1 METGIFRSQSLV
13 ILVIELEWIASC
25 FNNYPLPLHH
35 QFMHSLPIVMSGEI
49 ISPKRRLIA
58 RVIDK
63 RNSEVDKFI
72 WNPVH
77 CNGRALH
84 SKPITQEVITTTMA
98 PRGRPRGSGRGGAKA
113 PERQA
118 QKAAE
123 SELSAP
129 PAENSEAVPDAAF
142 AADPKQGKE
151 SLNADHDMPDAQ
163 LQASAEQTDQPPATS
178 ASASA
183 SASASTSTRP
193 AVQRLDSLKGISAP
207 DPRSASPAT
216 RGAAAA
222 RGRKPLSRQPVFKG
236 RRSKEERDALQQEA
250 LERER
255 ERRAEREA
263 EIRKTNRGL
272 YRGAGGRGRGDRAG
286 RGRGGYMGDVPVSGP
301 FSLGKV
307 TNGMFA
313 W

>member
-1 METGIFRSQSLV
+1 
-13 ILVIELEWIASC
+13 
-25 FNNYPLPLHH
+25 
-35 QFMHSLPIVMSGEI
+35 
-49 ISPKRRLIA
+49 
-58 RVIDK
+58 
-63 RNSEVDKFI
+63 
-72 WNPVH
+72 
-77 CNGRALH
+77 
-84 SKPITQEVITTTMA
+84 MA

-113 PERQA
+113 SERQA

-129 PAENSEAVPDAAF
+129 PAENSEAVPDAAS
-142 AADPKQGKE
+142 ATNPKQGKE
-151 SLNADHDMPDAQ
+151 SLNADYGMSDAQ
-163 LQASAEQTDQPPATS
+163 LQASAEQADQSPATS

-183 SASASTSTRP
+183 STSTTTRP

-207 DPRSASPAT
+207 DSRSASPAT

-307 TNGMFA
+307 TNGMSA

>member
-1 METGIFRSQSLV
+1 
-13 ILVIELEWIASC
+13 
-25 FNNYPLPLHH
+25 
-35 QFMHSLPIVMSGEI
+35 
-49 ISPKRRLIA
+49 
-58 RVIDK
+58 
-63 RNSEVDKFI
+63 
-72 WNPVH
+72 
-77 CNGRALH
+77 
-84 SKPITQEVITTTMA
+84 MA

-118 QKAAE
+118 QKTAE

-129 PAENSEAVPDAAF
+129 PAENSEAVPDAAS

-151 SLNADHDMPDAQ
+151 PLSADHNMPDAQ
-163 LQASAEQTDQPPATS
+163 LQASAEQADQPPATS
-178 ASASA
+178 ASAF
-183 SASASTSTRP
+183 ASTSTRP
-193 AVQRLDSLKGISAP
+193 AVQRLDSLKGTLASGS
-207 DPRSASPAT
+207 RSASPAT

-272 YRGAGGRGRGDRAG
+272 YSGVGGRGRGDRAG

-307 TNGMFA
+307 TNGMSA

>member
-1 METGIFRSQSLV
+1 
-13 ILVIELEWIASC
+13 
-25 FNNYPLPLHH
+25 
-35 QFMHSLPIVMSGEI
+35 MSGEI

-77 CNGRALH
+77 CNGRVLH
-84 SKPITQEVITTTMA
+84 SKPITQEVITTIMA

-113 PERQA
+113 PERQP

-129 PAENSEAVPDAAF
+129 PAENSEAVPDAAS

-163 LQASAEQTDQPPATS
+163 LQASAGQADQPLATS
-178 ASASA
+178 AF
-183 SASASTSTRP
+183 ASASTSTRP
-193 AVQRLDSLKGISAP
+193 AVQRLDSLKGTSAP
-207 DPRSASPAT
+207 GSRSGSPAT

-307 TNGMFA
+307 TNGMLA

>member
-1 METGIFRSQSLV
+1 
-13 ILVIELEWIASC
+13 
-25 FNNYPLPLHH
+25 
-35 QFMHSLPIVMSGEI
+35 
-49 ISPKRRLIA
+49 
-58 RVIDK
+58 
-63 RNSEVDKFI
+63 
-72 WNPVH
+72 
-77 CNGRALH
+77 
-84 SKPITQEVITTTMA
+84 MA

-118 QKAAE
+118 QKTAE

-129 PAENSEAVPDAAF
+129 PAESSEAVPDAAS

-163 LQASAEQTDQPPATS
+163 LQASAEQADQPPAT
-178 ASASA
+178 SASA

-193 AVQRLDSLKGISAP
+193 AVQRLDSLKGTSAP
-207 DPRSASPAT
+207 KSRSESPAT

-307 TNGMFA
+307 TNGMSA
-313 W
+313 R